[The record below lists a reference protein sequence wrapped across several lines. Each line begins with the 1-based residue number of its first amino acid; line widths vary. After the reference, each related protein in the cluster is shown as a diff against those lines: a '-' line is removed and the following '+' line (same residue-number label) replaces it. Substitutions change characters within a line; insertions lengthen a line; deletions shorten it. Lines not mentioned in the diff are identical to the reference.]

1 MDRASAAKRRQEA
14 HLGPTWAQLGPNLG
28 HLGANLGPREAKSD
42 CIFTVFFKV
51 CMKIEFLL
59 PSAAR
64 EAPRRVNLGQLG
76 ANLGQLSANFGS
88 TWPWVLQL
96 GIQKTPYVP
105 LFGPMCFNFGQLGP
119 T

>member
-1 MDRASAAKRRQEA
+1 MYLYLGPKYLNMGQLEANLGQLSAN
-14 HLGPTWAQLGPNLG
+14 LGPTWGQLGAP
-28 HLGANLGPREAKSD
+28 EAKSD

-51 CMKIEFLL
+51 CVKIEFLL
-59 PSAAR
+59 PSAAQ

-96 GIQKTPYVP
+96 GVPKTPYVP
-105 LFGPMCFNFGQLGP
+105 LFGPMCFNLGQLGP